1 MTIDYQVV
9 INAYTQLLLFSFPLA
24 VIMLLCEKL
33 IGIVQKFIFGKEI
46 RL

>member
-1 MTIDYQVV
+1 MTIDYQVL
-9 INAYTQLLLFSFPLA
+9 IDAYTQLTLFAFPLG

-33 IGIVQKFIFGKEI
+33 IGIVQRFIFGKEI